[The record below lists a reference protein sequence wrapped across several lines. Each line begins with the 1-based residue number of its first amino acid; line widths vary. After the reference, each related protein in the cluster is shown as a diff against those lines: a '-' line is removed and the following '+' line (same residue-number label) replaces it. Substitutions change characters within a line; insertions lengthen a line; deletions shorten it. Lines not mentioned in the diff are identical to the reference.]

1 MAARPT
7 WKGFLKVSLVTIPV
21 RVYPA
26 TESSATIS
34 FNQLHEEC
42 QTRIQQKKWCPSC
55 EREVTSAEIV
65 KGYEFEKGRWV
76 VVADEDIAKVKT
88 ESTKIINLLQFTDA
102 DAIDPMY
109 VDNAYY
115 LAPEGPMAADAYAV
129 MRDGMQGKAGIG
141 KVAIH
146 GREYLVAVK
155 PHKQGMV
162 MYTLHHAA
170 EIRTIDQIEE
180 LREVRGKANP
190 AEMKLARQVIE
201 SIEGELNLADYK
213 DEYQEGLRAIIDAKV
228 AGEEIVEPA
237 EVEAPPKVV
246 DLMEALRRSL
256 DQVSSGKKKTAKAD
270 ADAAKKVTS
279 IKAAKGS
286 AARKRKAS

>member
-1 MAARPT
+1 MPPRPT
-7 WKGFLKVSLVTIPV
+7 WKGYIKVSLVNIPV
-21 RVYPA
+21 KVYPA
-26 TESSATIS
+26 TEASATIS
-34 FNQLHEEC
+34 FNQLHAAC
-42 QTRIQQKKWCPSC
+42 QTKIQQKKWCPKC
-55 EREVTSAEIV
+55 EIELTQADIV
-65 KGYEFEKGRWV
+65 KGYQFEKNRWV
-76 VVADEDIAKVKT
+76 VIEEEDIAKVKT
-88 ESTKIINLLQFTDA
+88 ESTKIINLLQFTDV

-155 PHKQGMV
+155 PHKQGLV

-180 LREVRGKANP
+180 LREVRGKANA

-201 SIEGELNLADYK
+201 SIEGDLNLADYK

-246 DLMEALRRSL
+246 DLMEALRKSL
-256 DQVSSGKKKTAKAD
+256 DQVSTGKKKTAKA
-270 ADAAKKVTS
+270 APGTEKKVTS
-279 IKAAKGS
+279 IKAAKNG
-286 AARKRKAS
+286 AAKKRKAS

>member
-7 WKGFLKVSLVTIPV
+7 WKGYIKVSLVTIPV
-21 RVYPA
+21 KVYPA

-34 FNQLHEEC
+34 FNQLHAEC
-42 QTRIQQKKWCPSC
+42 QTKIQQKKWCSKC
-55 EREVTSAEIV
+55 EREITSAELV

-76 VVADEDIAKVKT
+76 VVDDEDMAKVKT
-88 ESTKIINLLQFTDA
+88 ESTKIINLLQFTDVEQ
-102 DAIDPMY
+102 IDPMY
-109 VDNAYY
+109 VDKTYY

-129 MRDGMQGKAGIG
+129 MREGMQGKAGIG

-155 PHKQGMV
+155 PHKQGLV

-170 EIRTIDQIEE
+170 EMRTIDQIDE
-180 LREVRGKANP
+180 LREVRGTVNP

-201 SIEGELNLADYK
+201 SIEGDLNLADYK
-213 DEYQEGLRAIIDAKV
+213 DEFQQGLRALIDAKI
-228 AGEEIVEPA
+228 AGEDVIAPQD
-237 EVEAPPKVV
+237 VEAPKVV

-256 DQVSSGKKKTAKAD
+256 DQVSTGKKKTAKAD
-270 ADAAKKVTS
+270 PEQKVTS
-279 IKAAKGS
+279 IKAKTTAK
-286 AARKRKAS
+286 KRKAS

>member
-1 MAARPT
+1 MPPRPT
-7 WKGFLKVSLVTIPV
+7 WKGYIKVSLVNIPV
-21 RVYPA
+21 KVYPA
-26 TESSATIS
+26 TEASATIS
-34 FNQLHEEC
+34 FNQLHAEC
-42 QTRIQQKKWCPSC
+42 QTKIQQKKWCPKC
-55 EREVTSAEIV
+55 EREITQAEVV

-76 VVADEDIAKVKT
+76 VVEEEDIAKVKT
-88 ESTKIINLLQFTDA
+88 ESTKIINLIQFTDE

-109 VDNAYY
+109 VDKAYY
-115 LAPEGPMAADAYAV
+115 LAPEGPMAADAYSV
-129 MRDGMQGKAGIG
+129 MREGMQGKAGIG

-180 LREVRGKANP
+180 LREVRGKVNP

-201 SIEGELNLADYK
+201 SIEGELDLREYK

-237 EVEAPPKVV
+237 DVEAPPKVV

-256 DQVSSGKKKTAKAD
+256 DQVSSGRKKTAKAEP
-270 ADAAKKVTS
+270 AAGKKVTN
-279 IKAAKGS
+279 IKAAKNG
-286 AARKRKAS
+286 AAKKRKAS

>member
-7 WKGFLKVSLVTIPV
+7 WKGYIKVSLVTIPV

-34 FNQLHEEC
+34 FNQLHAEC
-42 QTRIQQKKWCPSC
+42 QTKIQQKKWCPKC
-55 EREVTSAEIV
+55 EREITSAELV

-76 VVADEDIAKVKT
+76 VMDEDDIAKVKT
-88 ESTKIINLLQFTDA
+88 ESSKIINLMQFTDE

-109 VDNAYY
+109 VDKAYY
-115 LAPEGPMAADAYAV
+115 LAPEGPMAADAYSV
-129 MRDGMQGKAGIG
+129 MREGMQGKAGIG

-180 LREVRGKANP
+180 LREVRGTVNP

-201 SIEGELNLADYK
+201 SIEGDLNLADYK

-228 AGEEIVEPA
+228 AGEEFVAPE
-237 EVEAPPKVV
+237 ESAPPKVV
-246 DLMEALRRSL
+246 DLMEALRKSL

-270 ADAAKKVTS
+270 PAEVKKVTS
-279 IKAAKGS
+279 IKSAAKS